1 MDFEDFYGKYVD
13 RVASYVLRHTSLRDA
28 EDIVAET
35 FTVAWRKRIE
45 RLDDPMPWLI
55 VTARNIT
62 RQVRRKEVS
71 AGEITARLID
81 LIETSSPSAEITA
94 LRRREITEALAGLDE
109 VSREALLLTTWDGL
123 SGIDAA
129 RVLGITPGALPATGT
144 LADLVTAVK
153 KLRAAKIDGV
163 LSAEVAVQ
171 NGAFVQVDVVANV
184 PGLREK
190 VVEVVGASIP
200 LAISPALF
208 ATTS

>member
-1 MDFEDFYGKYVD
+1 MDFEDFYGRYVD

-55 VTARNIT
+55 VTARNVT

-81 LIETSSPSAEITA
+81 LIETSSPSAEITVQ
-94 LRRREITEALAGLDE
+94 G
-109 VSREALLLTTWDGL
+109 
-123 SGIDAA
+123 
-129 RVLGITPGALPATGT
+129 GAS
-144 LADLVTAVK
+144 
-153 KLRAAKIDGV
+153 I
-163 LSAEVAVQ
+163 
-171 NGAFVQVDVVANV
+171 QVDVVANV
-184 PGLREK
+184 PGLRER

-200 LAISPALF
+200 LAISPTF
-208 ATTS
+208 VTVIP